1 MDFMNVSSI
10 RYTRTAVFLH
20 WLIGLSILG
29 MFAFGWYMTG
39 LPKDAPKV
47 AAFDLFDLG
56 IYTLYLAEPVSP
68 RTLYF
73 NLHKSIGVTLL
84 ALIILRIIWRFIH
97 KPPAPLD
104 SWKAW
109 ERRLSGLSHKALYVM
124 MIAVPLSGIIM
135 SAYGKY
141 DVKWFG
147 IVLIE
152 GLDKMGVREVFL
164 EVHEIAGLVL
174 LAIILVHTAGAL
186 KHWIID
192 KDETMKRMSWWR

>member
-1 MDFMNVSSI
+1 MNDVSST

-39 LPKDAPKV
+39 LPKDAPKTDT
-47 AAFDLFDLG
+47 FDLFDLG
-56 IYTLYLAEPVSP
+56 IYTLHLSEAISP

-84 ALIILRIIWRFIH
+84 ALIVLRIVWRFIH

-109 ERRLSGLSHKALYVM
+109 ERRLSGLSHKALYLI
-124 MIAVPLSGIIM
+124 MIIVPLSGIIM

-141 DVKWFG
+141 AVKWFG
-147 IVLIE
+147 IVLID
-152 GLDKMGVREVFL
+152 GMDNKAIRESSL
-164 EVHEIAGLVL
+164 SVHEIAGWVL
-174 LAIILVHTAGAL
+174 LAFIILHVAGAL
-186 KHWIID
+186 KHAIID
-192 KDETMKRMSWWR
+192 KDETMSRMRWRR

>member
-1 MDFMNVSSI
+1 MNVSKH
-10 RYTRTAVFLH
+10 YTRTAVILH
-20 WLIGLSILG
+20 WLIGFSILG
-29 MFAFGWYMTG
+29 MFLFGWYMTG
-39 LPKDAPKV
+39 LPKDGAKV

-56 IYTLYLAEPVSP
+56 IYTLHLSEAVSP

-84 ALIILRIIWRFIH
+84 ALIVFRIIWRFIH

-109 ERRLSGLSHKALYVM
+109 ERRLSGLSHKAMYLVM
-124 MIAVPLSGIIM
+124 IVVPLSGVIM

-147 IVLIE
+147 ITLIE
-152 GLDKMGVREVFL
+152 GMDQKGIREGFL

-174 LAIILVHTAGAL
+174 LAIILVHIAGAL

-192 KDETMKRMSWWR
+192 KDDTMTRMSWRRDL

>member
-1 MDFMNVSSI
+1 MNVASI
-10 RYTRTAVFLH
+10 RYNRTAVFLH

-39 LPKDAPKV
+39 LPKEAPKV
-47 AAFDLFDLG
+47 DTFDLFDLG
-56 IYTLYLAEPVSP
+56 IYTLHLSEAVSP

-84 ALIILRIIWRFIH
+84 ALIIFRIIWRFIH

-109 ERRLSGLSHKALYVM
+109 ERRLSGLSHKALYVI
-124 MIAVPLSGIIM
+124 MILVPLSGVIM
-135 SAYGKY
+135 SAYGKW

-147 IVLIE
+147 ITLIE
-152 GLDKMGVREVFL
+152 GMDHEGVREVFL

-174 LAIILVHTAGAL
+174 LAVILLHIAGAL

-192 KDETMKRMSWWR
+192 KDETMKRMSWWG

>member
-1 MDFMNVSSI
+1 MNVSST
-10 RYTRTAVFLH
+10 RYTKVAVFLH

-39 LPKDAPKV
+39 LPKDAPKTDT
-47 AAFDLFDLG
+47 FDLFNLG
-56 IYTLYLAEPVSP
+56 IYTLHLSAPVSP

-84 ALIILRIIWRFIH
+84 ALIVLRIIWRFIH

-109 ERRLSGLSHKALYVM
+109 ERRLSGLSHKALYLM
-124 MIAVPLSGIIM
+124 MIVVPLSGVIM

-141 DVKWFG
+141 AVKWFG

-152 GLDKMGVREVFL
+152 GMDSKPVRELFL
-164 EVHEIAGLVL
+164 SVHQFGGWIL
-174 LAIILVHTAGAL
+174 LAFIVLHIVGAL

-192 KDETMKRMSWWR
+192 KDETMRRMSWRQ